1 MFHRDFRRA
10 PAPRAPRLAAA
21 AVLGLAAM
29 VAAQQGY
36 RDTPILP
43 GQKWHVHDPD
53 RPHPH
58 EITPADTPGGP
69 PSDAEILFD
78 GKDLSKWAQR
88 GRGADRGKTVDAKWK
103 VNNGYF
109 EVAPGSGDLFTRES
123 FGDSQIH
130 IEWSEPEN
138 IKGSSQDR
146 GNSGVYV
153 ASRYEIQVLDS
164 FHQSTYADGQAGAI
178 YGQWPPLVNPIR
190 KPGEWNVYEIVYQAP
205 RFEGQKVLQPAY
217 ITLLFNG
224 VIAHNKQPLD
234 GSTEHRILG
243 QYHPHGD
250 MPLLLQD
257 HGHPVRFRNVWVRR
271 LAAYDQ
277 PEK

>member
-1 MFHRDFRRA
+1 MA
-10 PAPRAPRLAAA
+10 
-21 AVLGLAAM
+21 LGLAAV

-53 RPHPH
+53 RPHPT
-58 EITPADTPGGP
+58 EITPGPTCGAP
-69 PSDAEILFD
+69 PSDAVVLFD
-78 GKDLSKWAQR
+78 GKDLSQWAQR
-88 GRGADRGKTVDAKWK
+88 GRGNERGKIVPARWK
-103 VNNGYF
+103 VMNGYF
-109 EVAPGSGDLFTRES
+109 EVAPGTGDLFTRQS

-138 IKGSSQDR
+138 VKESSQDR

-153 ASRYEIQVLDS
+153 ASLYEIQVLDS
-164 FHQSTYADGQAGAI
+164 YHQSTYADGQAGAI

-190 KPGEWNVYEIVYQAP
+190 KPGEWNVYDIVYEAP
-205 RFEGQKVLQPAY
+205 RFDGQKILKPAY
-217 ITLLFNG
+217 ISLFFNG
-224 VIAHNKQPLD
+224 VAVHNRQPLD

-243 QYHPHGD
+243 HYQPHGD
-250 MPLLLQD
+250 MPILLQD
-257 HGHPVRFRNVWVRR
+257 HSHPVRFRNVWVRR
-271 LAAYDQ
+271 MAAYDQ

>member
-1 MFHRDFRRA
+1 MLRPFARGRLC
-10 PAPRAPRLAAA
+10 LAALA
-21 AVLGLAAM
+21 AFGLATL
-29 VAAQQGY
+29 VVAQQGY

-53 RPHPH
+53 RPHPT
-58 EITPADTPGGP
+58 EITPGATAGAA
-69 PSDAEILFD
+69 PSDAIVLFD
-78 GKDLSKWAQR
+78 GKDLSQWAQQ
-88 GRGADRGKTVDAKWK
+88 GRGPERGKTVAARWK
-103 VNNGYF
+103 VLNGYF
-109 EVAPGSGDLFTRES
+109 EVAPRTGDLFTS
-123 FGDSQIH
+123 QAFGDSQIH

-138 IKGSSQDR
+138 ITGSSQDR

-164 FHQSTYADGQAGAI
+164 YHQSTYADGQAGAI

-190 KPGEWNVYEIVYQAP
+190 KPGEWNVYDIVYEAP
-205 RFEGQKVLQPAY
+205 RFDGPKVVKPAF
-217 ITLLFNG
+217 ITLFFNG
-224 VIAHNKQPLD
+224 VMVHNRQPLD

-243 QYHPHGD
+243 HYEPHGD

-257 HGHPVRFRNVWVRR
+257 HGSPVRFRNVWIRR
-271 LAAYDQ
+271 LAGYDQ